1 MPSVDLGDWNAE
13 SVDHDP
19 FAQPP
24 AAPDD
29 SGVTPTSDPLGS
41 SVTVAKDQTPPAPD
55 DAPKLAGHVAAQQE
69 PGQLLTPKYLA
80 AHPQGTLGAYN
91 PSWAEDIQQG
101 VSNLAERAGVPTEGA
116 ERMAGTVRA
125 GAEMAPIT
133 GNILSG
139 NEAYR
144 DADRGDLWSAALH
157 TAMALPIPGASAEE
171 GAARRVVSDSGFYSH
186 AADIASQLKQET
198 GTVGQFN
205 AQLLKSGVK
214 PEEIARSG
222 ISKLPPDAK
231 ITKDDLVAGFNKA
244 LPPIQETQLREGS
257 SAPLDPATI
266 EAHARANYEAGG
278 EGRWED
284 LNPERQQ
291 QFRAYAAQTGAEPKF
306 QDWSSPGGQNYR
318 ELLLHLPNALYDE
331 SPEGR
336 ARILQYGQNQVNFS
350 SGHWDQYN
358 VLAHLRMMD
367 RQGEDGQNL
376 LHLDELQSDWGQ
388 KTRAAQ
394 GMPQLDQDAHN
405 YPTLYDNLAD
415 KLKEQNIALN
425 SQYGRNGQPDMIWLR
440 QWGADDKPGNRVSP
454 EALDPETRA
463 MYDRVMAANERRG
476 QTTFRYTDPPPPP
489 GPFVGS
495 TSGWTDLGLKR
506 ALTEAARG
514 NYDGMIWTPGQE
526 QADRYGLE
534 KHFSTLMLHDNDSGG
549 IGRPQM
555 EGPFRSGNLVG
566 RDHNGREIVNQWV
579 DENQLRAHVGDEVA
593 DRLLAQEPTEAR
605 SAGIG
610 VRQRQLSGLDL
621 RTGGEGMKDYYD
633 NILPKRLQQA
643 TKKLDPSVKIGRT
656 NVPDPNFQSQID
668 PFFEPYQNHLGHWM
682 VGDSNGISSHES
694 FHPDEADA
702 QREADAI
709 NSLRRAGGFSTF
721 ETENMD
727 TGEPMFGVDGPNG
740 TVNYHPTRDAAE
752 QEAARLNVNKQPR
765 QPPPLKSYPYI
776 PITPLMRERILKG
789 LPQYAEGGAV
799 ADAPDET
806 TLEPV
811 DHDPFAGLRGDGLGG
826 QTDPDQFQLAAR
838 QPEATPSSAGGS
850 PMSAQDREAL
860 IRTVYGEASDQP
872 DLGKAGV
879 AHAILNRVAAGG
891 YGDSIHDVVMAPAAG
906 VDPKRGFHEFSPW
919 NPPGVPEGNPVAQR
933 LSPDSKDPNQ
943 AAAYRHIGDIVD
955 KVYSGLIP
963 DPTHGATHYYGYMP
977 RPPKWAAPLAKQNMV
992 KIGGQTFVGGS
1003 TGPGQSLPSQITGG
1017 LQDIG
1022 AGAT

>member
-29 SGVTPTSDPLGS
+29 SGVTSTSDPLGS

-80 AHPQGTLGAYN
+80 AHPQGTIGAYN

-186 AADIASQLKQET
+186 AADVASQFKQET
-198 GTVGQFN
+198 GTTGQFL
-205 AQLLKSGVK
+205 AQLRKSGVK
-214 PEEIARSG
+214 PDEIAQSG
-222 ISKLPPDAK
+222 LDKIDPASK
-231 ITKDDLVAGFNKA
+231 ITKADLIDGFHMAMPDIK
-244 LPPIQETQLREGS
+244 ETQLAEPS
-257 SAPLDPATI
+257 EDQVLASAKANFSQTI
-266 EAHARANYEAGG
+266 AARNGMT
-278 EGRWED
+278 WED
-284 LNPERQQ
+284 LPAGSQANYLRWSRQG
-291 QFRAYAAQTGAEPKF
+291 FDDSAAPKF
-306 QDWSSPGGQNYR
+306 KDWSTPGGDNYR
-318 ELLLHLPNALYDE
+318 ELLLHLPDRRAPDYDDP
-331 SPEGR
+331 SLNYTH
-336 ARILQYGQNQVNFS
+336 A
-350 SGHWDQYN
+350 HWDTPN
-358 VLAHLRMMD
+358 VLAHLRLMD
-367 RQGEDGQNL
+367 REGPDGQKL
-376 LHLDELQSDWGQ
+376 LHVDELQSDWGQ
-388 KTRAAQ
+388 ATRRFNQ
-394 GMPQLDQDAHN
+394 LPQVEQDAAN
-405 YPTLYDNLAD
+405 YNGLYDQLSAS
-415 KLKEQNIALN
+415 LKDQNISLDTRYGRARTPDTLSLREWQGDRAIDPSALN
-425 SQYGRNGQPDMIWLR
+425 
-440 QWGADDKPGNRVSP
+440 
-454 EALDPETRA
+454 PETRA
-463 MYDRVMAANERRG
+463 LWDRLNAANVERAQNHFKYRDYYG
-476 QTTFRYTDPPPPP
+476 PPS

-514 NYDGMIWTPGQE
+514 GYDGMIWTPGDDQV
-526 QADRYGLE
+526 ARYPGLE
-534 KHFSTLMLHDNDSGG
+534 KRISQVQLQDNASGG
-549 IGRPQM
+549 IGPASM
-555 EGPFRSGNLVG
+555 DGPFTGG
-566 RDHNGREIVNQWV
+566 
-579 DENQLRAHVGDEVA
+579 QLRAHDENGNVSIDQSIRDA
-593 DRLLAQEPTEAR
+593 DHLGEVLGPDLAQRLLSADPKSVR
-605 SAGIG
+605 SAGLG
-610 VRQRQLSGLDL
+610 VRQRHLAGLDE
-621 RTGGEGMKDYYD
+621 RIGGEGMREYYN
-633 NILPKRLQQA
+633 NILPQRLKQQ
-643 TKKLDPSVKIGRT
+643 TQKLDKSVRPG
-656 NVPDPNFQSQID
+656 QISLND
-668 PFFEPYQNHLGHWM
+668 PFNPD
-682 VGDSNGISSHES
+682 VGSHSVFQTE
-694 FHPDEADA
+694 DEAGRPLFGVENSDYTVSHHPSYA
-702 QREADAI
+702 EARKEAD
-709 NSLRRAGGFSTF
+709 
-721 ETENMD
+721 
-727 TGEPMFGVDGPNG
+727 
-740 TVNYHPTRDAAE
+740 
-752 QEAARLNVNKQPR
+752 RLNAEAT
-765 QPPPLKSYPYI
+765 PPQKTYPYI
-776 PITPLMRERILKG
+776 PITPLMREKILKG

-799 ADAPDET
+799 DDAPDET

-811 DHDPFAGLRGDGLGG
+811 DHDPFAGVRGDGLGG
-826 QTDPDQFQLAAR
+826 QTDPDSLQAAAR
-838 QPEATPSSAGGS
+838 QPEATPSSAGQP

-919 NPPGVPEGNPVAQR
+919 NPPGVPEGNPVAQH
-933 LSPDSKDPNQ
+933 LSPDSRDPNQ

-1003 TGPGQSLPSQITGG
+1003 TGPGQQLPSQITGG